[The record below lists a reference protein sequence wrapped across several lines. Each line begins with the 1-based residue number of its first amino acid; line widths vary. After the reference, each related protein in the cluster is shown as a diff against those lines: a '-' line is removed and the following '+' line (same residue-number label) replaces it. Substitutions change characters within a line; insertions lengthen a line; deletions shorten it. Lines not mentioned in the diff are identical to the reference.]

1 MDRTEDRCPDP
12 RIIRRFSS
20 TQLIPGAPSAGP
32 LMSSRVADD
41 YKHPKAADAL
51 ISTNSR
57 RVCVPVPTLAVY
69 LSINSAGPATNGAI
83 SAHVGSATL
92 VPQPLSSDRSHTQP
106 RQKGK
111 SATDRP
117 SRLNSQPGRA
127 RRDHRQPDDGGS
139 TTSGI
144 RCGELTRSIPTFV
157 TDVTFR
163 LTPVRQLGACGP
175 EESTRVLVSG
185 SSDLG
190 LLGRAPNASSEAI
203 RSNLGFG
210 SLCGF
215 VRAGPLRPGARR
227 WRVGVPADGHVIDH
241 SCGRLGG
248 GPAGTRPDGGHTR
261 GKVPWG
267 LRSATVWLSGPL
279 RPIGPVTRVC
289 PPLVHNN
296 CAQPNRVL
304 VMLACTSVTPRHVAA
319 TIGPL
324 GETCSEPT
332 VRRPGAAYRC
342 CSWVGQ
348 GSVGSVR

>member
-41 YKHPKAADAL
+41 YKQPKAADAL

-69 LSINSAGPATNGAI
+69 LSINSAGTATNGAI

-92 VPQPLSSDRSHTQP
+92 VPQPLSSDRSDTQP

-111 SATDRP
+111 SAADRR
-117 SRLNSQPGRA
+117 SRLNSRPGRT

-144 RCGELTRSIPTFV
+144 RCGELTRSIPTFI

-163 LTPVRQLGACGP
+163 LTRVRQLGACGP

-185 SSDLG
+185 SLALG
-190 LLGRAPNASSEAI
+190 LLSRAPNASSEPI
-203 RSNLGFG
+203 RSDLG
-210 SLCGF
+210 L
-215 VRAGPLRPGARR
+215 
-227 WRVGVPADGHVIDH
+227 RVGVRLRSSWPTSAWGAAPAGRGGDGHVIDH

-248 GPAGTRPDGGHTR
+248 GPAGRRPDGGHTR

-332 VRRPGAAYRC
+332 VRRPGAAYGC
-342 CSWVGQ
+342 FSWVGQ
-348 GSVGSVR
+348 GSLGSVR

>member
-69 LSINSAGPATNGAI
+69 LSINSADPATNGAI

-144 RCGELTRSIPTFV
+144 RCGELTRSIPTFI

-175 EESTRVLVSG
+175 EESLGCSSADRRPWAFSVVHQTHPRKQFAVIWVSG
-185 SSDLG
+185 RCAASFELAHFG
-190 LLGRAPNASSEAI
+190 LGRGAGGLGWRWSRHRSQLRAARGRSSRDAAGW
-203 RSNLGFG
+203 RS
-210 SLCGF
+210 
-215 VRAGPLRPGARR
+215 
-227 WRVGVPADGHVIDH
+227 H
-241 SCGRLGG
+241 
-248 GPAGTRPDGGHTR
+248 
-261 GKVPWG
+261 
-267 LRSATVWLSGPL
+267 
-279 RPIGPVTRVC
+279 
-289 PPLVHNN
+289 
-296 CAQPNRVL
+296 
-304 VMLACTSVTPRHVAA
+304 PRQ
-319 TIGPL
+319 GPL
-324 GETCSEPT
+324 GPPLCDRLV
-332 VRRPGAAYRC
+332 VRSAASDWPRNAGLSTAC
-342 CSWVGQ
+342 PQ
-348 GSVGSVR
+348 